1 MENNNTILN
10 MEASLLQTRIKNW
23 YFKNVGRD
31 IALFNNSNQED
42 TIQMAL
48 RFTNSLFV
56 ALDLTGELTNCVAT
70 VKFLLVNTLRMIERR
85 AKLTS
90 TTNNDPSSF
99 IPFIRNKFNASLA
112 LFRFLISP
120 EYINAKESK
129 LNLVGQVGDQ
139 SLFVWGESLLCFAEC
154 SLKYWKPQ
162 CIFNDLFVTPIT
174 TQIYYYHFIFII
186 IYIYCLLFL
195 YYL

>member
-1 MENNNTILN
+1 MDNSNTILN

-31 IALFNNSNQED
+31 ISLFNNSNQED

-48 RFTNSLFV
+48 RFTSSLIV
-56 ALDLTGELTNCVAT
+56 ALDLTGELINCVAT

-85 AKLTS
+85 AKLTVTAS
-90 TTNNDPSSF
+90 NDTYAF
-99 IPFIRNKFNASLA
+99 IPFIRRKFNASLS
-112 LFRFLISP
+112 LFRFLIAP
-120 EYINAKESK
+120 EYTNTSKEVK
-129 LNLVGQVGDQ
+129 LKLVDQVGDQ

-162 CIFNDLFVTPIT
+162 CI
-174 TQIYYYHFIFII
+174 
-186 IYIYCLLFL
+186 L
-195 YYL
+195 YTHY